1 MRSSINPLLRRRR
14 QRLPRL
20 LRRRSNRLVQR
31 PVPPRRSRLRPS
43 LPLLGSQLMVSHVS
57 GRNGWVVWLTFAIG
71 LLLSVSPLPQFMEI
85 FRPLWLALLLTFWVL
100 ALPHKY
106 GMTTAWVLGLMED
119 VLYGT
124 LLGQNALIL
133 SLITFLVMSLQQRLR
148 MFPMWQQCLVLLVI
162 FGLAQLAQ
170 LWLSAL
176 TGNRQPTLA
185 LVLPALVSALLWPWV
200 SYGLRGLRKRL
211 KIN

>member
-1 MRSSINPLLRRRR
+1 
-14 QRLPRL
+14 
-20 LRRRSNRLVQR
+20 
-31 PVPPRRSRLRPS
+31 
-43 LPLLGSQLMVSHVS
+43 MVSHVS

-106 GMTTAWVLGLMED
+106 GMTTAWILGLMED

-148 MFPMWQQCLVLLVI
+148 MFPMWQQCLVLLVV
-162 FGLAQLAQ
+162 FGLAQ

-185 LVLPALVSALLWPWV
+185 LVLPALVSALLWPWI

>member
-1 MRSSINPLLRRRR
+1 
-14 QRLPRL
+14 
-20 LRRRSNRLVQR
+20 
-31 PVPPRRSRLRPS
+31 
-43 LPLLGSQLMVSHVS
+43 MVSHVS

-85 FRPLWLALLLTFWVL
+85 FRPLWLALLTFWVL

-106 GMTTAWVLGLMED
+106 GMTTAWILGLMED

-148 MFPMWQQCLVLLVI
+148 MFPMWQQCLVLLVV
-162 FGLAQLAQ
+162 FGLA
-170 LWLSAL
+170 
-176 TGNRQPTLA
+176 
-185 LVLPALVSALLWPWV
+185 
-200 SYGLRGLRKRL
+200 
-211 KIN
+211 